1 MEDNFTPE
9 QQRYLEGLV
18 AGMTAARMTGGI
30 PTLPAEPSGPDAP
43 HRLAMARAEAAGRK
57 LADQERFKKK
67 WSTVEALVGSDK
79 RLALVAKDMVAHVPR
94 ERFGKARELTA

>member
-30 PTLPAEPSGPDAP
+30 PTLPAEPSGPM
-43 HRLAMARAEAAGRK
+43 HRIFSRWRAR
-57 LADQERFKKK
+57 K
-67 WSTVEALVGSDK
+67 W
-79 RLALVAKDMVAHVPR
+79 R
-94 ERFGKARELTA
+94 ERNWPTRSASSAKNIRSMPMPA